1 MADAADPAIAL
12 WSFDFWINRQTFE
25 SGEEFITRVVEP
37 TVSAWMLTQGG
48 VYSRKSPAI
57 AILQPFASGAWSL
70 SQPGSVL
77 TLMQGDAFG
86 TGLIDAA
93 HAAHLER
100 EGARVQL
107 GAPLGE
113 VAVKSSGWTV
123 NCTEDDCVRYEVTV
137 GAEGSTPESC
147 ALTTP
152 LCLMESHLKRDRF
165 A

>member
-1 MADAADPAIAL
+1 ML
-12 WSFDFWINRQTFE
+12 WSFDFWINRQTFT
-25 SGEEFITRVVEP
+25 SGDEFITRVVEP

-70 SQPGSVL
+70 SGPGSVL
-77 TLMQGDAFG
+77 TLMQGETFG
-86 TGLIDAA
+86 AGLIDAA

-107 GAPLGE
+107 GAPLAE

-137 GAEGSTPESC
+137 GEAPTPESC
-147 ALTTP
+147 G
-152 LCLMESHLKRDRF
+152 HLPPSV
-165 A
+165 